1 MGGPWSW
8 FMNRRQRLFFEVLGL
23 DLAGFPL
30 PGPGTDADPRPT
42 ALAGK
47 GTPSLPALAPVP
59 PIPEVARSEP
69 KVTAATAALVIDPAS
84 AEEQEH
90 EPLAVEPMEV
100 MPADRDQVRRQ
111 AISAM
116 DWQALKER
124 IETCRACSLGST
136 RQNAVVG
143 AGSPEGSWC
152 FVGEAPGAEEDRR
165 GEAFVG
171 RGGQLLDAMLAAMS
185 LSRAREVYIAN
196 VLKCRPPNNRD
207 PLGPEVRSCLPYLE
221 RQIALVQ
228 PRILVALGR
237 FAAQSLLQTS
247 TPIGQLRGRVWEYR
261 GIPLVVTYHPAYLL
275 RNPLEKR
282 KVWEDLKLALSVY
295 PKD

>member
-1 MGGPWSW
+1 MA
-8 FMNRRQRLFFEVLGL
+8 FLMNPRQRRFFEVLGL
-23 DLAGFPL
+23 DLAGFSVSNLGAELGPKSMSLSSAVPQPSARPPSNL
-30 PGPGTDADPRPT
+30 PH
-42 ALAGK
+42 
-47 GTPSLPALAPVP
+47 PAPARIEPVAAE
-59 PIPEVARSEP
+59 PEREDVRA
-69 KVTAATAALVIDPAS
+69 PAS
-84 AEEQEH
+84 ANECNADNVGVDEQSRH
-90 EPLAVEPMEV
+90 AIAAMEW
-100 MPADRDQVRRQ
+100 PT
-111 AISAM
+111 
-116 DWQALKER
+116 LKDS
-124 IETCRACSLGST
+124 IAACRACSLGNT

-143 AGSPEGSWC
+143 AGSPTGSWF

-185 LSRAREVYIAN
+185 LSRTRDVYIAN

-207 PLGPEVRSCLPYLE
+207 PQGPEVQSCLPYLE

-228 PRILVALGR
+228 PRIVVAMGR
-237 FAAQSLLQTS
+237 FAAQSLLQTT

-275 RNPLEKR
+275 RNPLDKR

-295 PKD
+295 PKDSPRTDAMA